1 MVEVW
6 IESALI
12 ACACIGLFLWLRM
25 KNVELLE
32 LGESLDERLDEMQQ
46 GLEVVASVLGRL
58 PELMP
63 QFSINQS
70 PIAQILEFLQGIR
83 GEDSLTEPALRG
95 SDGRFSDAPEEE
107 EKP

>member
-6 IESALI
+6 IEWALFV
-12 ACACIGLFLWLRM
+12 CACGGLFWWLRM

-83 GEDSLTEPALRG
+83 EPSLTDPSLRG
-95 SDGRFSDAPEEE
+95 PDGRFSDAPEEE